1 MNSMRPSGVKLLCDD
16 SVVSHHFLHTPSA
29 DSESLSLE
37 SIAMIKP
44 HSVEPVTRPTQTF
57 PVSMQPQTLP
67 VAMQTRSKNL
77 PVTKLTQTL
86 PVMMLIQNPP
96 EMVPPHI

>member
-1 MNSMRPSGVKLLCDD
+1 MNSMRPSGAKLLCDD
-16 SVVSHHFLHTPSA
+16 SVVSHHFLYTPSA
-29 DSESLSLE
+29 DSEELEVDE

-44 HSVEPVTRPTQTF
+44 HSVEPVTRPKQTS

-77 PVTKLTQTL
+77 PVTKPTQTL
-86 PVMMLIQNPP
+86 PVMMLI
-96 EMVPPHI
+96 